1 MNFETIEDITES
13 IISRL
18 NYCIFEV
25 LLNMVS
31 VQKEKEFISDL
42 ITKQKDC
49 EFSLRFILQKED
61 DTWKNV
67 FTMLK
72 LVKKGT
78 RNEVNYDYGEYVV
91 GEKLLNIQEGLDMI
105 SNLYPKKDEK
115 GKFVIS
121 EYDEFEIVSRHQLQ
135 LVPSKQRS
143 GIIKS
148 IWPMRFC
155 GFKVQ
160 NEKVSRRSN
169 RELLKEGFPYYPDVS
184 EVVIKFFDLAVEH
197 FSSYGEI
204 YVVVVDYRAK
214 IESLK
219 LLFSKAELKLCSP
232 EIDHKELI
240 VKVFAKSGLEITTL
254 PDIYPKSESVR
265 FELDFQPDNL
275 SVALLSRKDNIKI
288 DGKEL
293 AKWRREEEEGIFI
306 ERPEE
311 AILSLARAGESQ
323 TLEYKYDITNDDKSK
338 NDFIESVVAFL
349 NRNRGTILIGVSDHG
364 DIVGTQKNK
373 EDIQKLIHDSCDPP
387 PEDIKI
393 EEKPIAEKK
402 VIIVEVPEG
411 QGKPYQSKRDKNF
424 YVRHNGSDMRME
436 RSEMLFILLN
446 RQQVRTGYE

>member
-1 MNFETIEDITES
+1 
-13 IISRL
+13 
-18 NYCIFEV
+18 
-25 LLNMVS
+25 MVS
-31 VQKEKEFISDL
+31 VQEEKELISDL

-49 EFSLRFILQKED
+49 EFSLRFILQKGD
-61 DTWKNV
+61 SLWKNV
-67 FTMLK
+67 FTMFK

-78 RNEVNYDYGEYVV
+78 RKEINYDYGEYVV
-91 GEKLLNIQEGLDMI
+91 GERILNIQEGLDVI
-105 SNLYPKKDEK
+105 SHLYPKNDEK

-135 LVPSKQRS
+135 FVPSKQRS

-148 IWPMRFC
+148 IWPMRFW
-155 GFKVQ
+155 GFGVQDKKVG
-160 NEKVSRRSN
+160 RRSN

-232 EIDHKELI
+232 EIDYGELV
-240 VKVFAKSGLEITTL
+240 VKVFAKSGLKITTL
-254 PDIYPKSESVR
+254 PDIYPESESVK
-265 FELDFQPDNL
+265 FELDFQPDDL
-275 SVALLSRKDNIKI
+275 SVALLSRKDNVKI
-288 DGKEL
+288 DGKEF

-311 AILSLARAGESQ
+311 EILSLARAGESQ
-323 TLEYKYDITNDDKSK
+323 TLEYKYDITSDDNK

-387 PEDIKI
+387 PEGIKI

-446 RQQVRTGYE
+446 RQQVSTGYR